1 MSNII
6 FTKKNYN
13 KSTLF
18 LQICGK
24 TFSQKSRVKRHMNE
38 AHDKREK
45 VNMCTICGKGFALL
59 YQLKRHTD
67 RHEGIKNYHCQE
79 CGLAFTSQQ
88 NVNRHVNTVHEG
100 RKDHKCEYC
109 GEMRTTSHSLKKHI
123 LQVHHGINLTK
134 NKVPKYPP
142 TSLAI

>member
-1 MSNII
+1 
-6 FTKKNYN
+6 
-13 KSTLF
+13 
-18 LQICGK
+18 
-24 TFSQKSRVKRHMNE
+24 MNE

-45 VNMCTICGKGFALL
+45 VHMCPICGKGFALL

-67 RHEGIKNYHCQE
+67 RHEGIKNYNCHE